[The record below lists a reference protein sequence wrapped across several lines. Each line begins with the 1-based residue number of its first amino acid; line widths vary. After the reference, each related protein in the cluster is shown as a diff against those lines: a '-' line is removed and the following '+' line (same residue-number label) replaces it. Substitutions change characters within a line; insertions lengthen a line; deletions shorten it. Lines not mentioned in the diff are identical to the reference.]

1 MMMSPS
7 MEGKP
12 RVLLVED
19 DLPSAQ
25 ALRQLLMLRGCEVV
39 LVNTCAEAVRAVED
53 DFDAAIIDLMLPD
66 GDGTEVVR
74 LLRDQGRPTRI
85 AITTAVSDSERLRQ
99 VQALSPDVVL
109 NKPIDLRSLLQGLQL
124 VN

>member
-1 MMMSPS
+1 MMSPS
-7 MEGKP
+7 SDSKP

-25 ALRQLLMLRGCEVV
+25 ALRQLLRLRGCEVV
-39 LVNTCAEAVRAVED
+39 LAGTRAEAVRAVEG

-74 LLRDQGRPTRI
+74 LLRDQGRSTRI
-85 AITTAVSDSERLRQ
+85 AITTAVSDADQLHR
-99 VQALSPDVVL
+99 VKALAPDLVL
-109 NKPIDLRSLLQGLQL
+109 SKPIDLRALLRGLQL
-124 VN
+124 VH